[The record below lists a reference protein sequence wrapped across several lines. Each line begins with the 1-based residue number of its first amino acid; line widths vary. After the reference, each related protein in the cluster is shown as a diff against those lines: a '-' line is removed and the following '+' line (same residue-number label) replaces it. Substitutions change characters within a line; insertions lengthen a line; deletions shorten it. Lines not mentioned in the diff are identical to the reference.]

1 MSIITKTYEGMEVD
15 FTDEAWF
22 NATAV
27 AKRFGKNPADWLRQ
41 SDTAEYVAALAKRA
55 GNDGF
60 LTEFNKIKGLKGESA
75 AARTRLMKLVKAT
88 GFIKTK
94 AGAPENGGG
103 TWMHPRLGVAFARW
117 LDIDFAIWCDEQI
130 DGLLRGDA
138 KDWKLARHE
147 AASSFKVMTDAIL
160 YTRSEAGKASAP
172 YHFSNEARLVNWAL
186 SGEFKGLDRDGL
198 EKHELD
204 LLAKLEVR
212 NTVLI
217 ATGMKYEDR
226 KHKLYSYVQAWKA
239 ANPGTRLLEV
249 A

>member
-1 MSIITKTYEGMEVD
+1 MSIITKSYDGMQVD

-27 AKRFGKNPADWLRQ
+27 AKRFGKLPNEWLRLPET
-41 SDTAEYVAALAKRA
+41 SRYLAGLERKY
-55 GNDGF
+55 G
-60 LTEFNKIKGLKGESA
+60 KIPHLKT
-75 AARTRLMKLVKAT
+75 TR
-88 GFIKTK
+88 GR
-94 AGAPENGGG
+94 GGG

-117 LDIDFAIWCDEQI
+117 LDVDFAIWCDEQI
-130 DGLLRGDA
+130 DRLLRGEG

-147 AASSFKVMTDAIL
+147 AASSFKVMADAIL
-160 YTRSEAGKASAP
+160 YTRTEAGKASAP

-186 SGEFKGLDRDGL
+186 SGAFKGLDRDSL
-198 EKHELD
+198 ERHELD

-226 KHKLYSYVQAWKA
+226 KRKLYGYVQAWKA
-239 ANPGTRLLEV
+239 ANPGVRLLEV
-249 A
+249 V

>member
-27 AKRFGKNPADWLRQ
+27 AKRFGKRPVDWLKLEETKR
-41 SDTAEYVAALAKRA
+41 YIAALARRGKVTESHFALTRRGGRA
-55 GNDGF
+55 G
-60 LTEFNKIKGLKGESA
+60 EA
-75 AARTRLMKLVKAT
+75 
-88 GFIKTK
+88 
-94 AGAPENGGG
+94 G
-103 TWMHPRLGVAFARW
+103 TWFHPKLGVAFARW
-117 LDIDFAIWCDEQI
+117 LDIEFSIWCDEQI
-130 DGLLRGDA
+130 DGLLRGDG

-160 YTRSEAGKASAP
+160 YTRSEAGKKSAP

-186 SGEFKGLDRDGL
+186 SGQFKGLDRDGM
-198 EKHELD
+198 ERHELD

-217 ATGMKYEDR
+217 ATGMKYDDR
-226 KHKLYSYVQAWKA
+226 KRKLYSYVQAWRA
-239 ANPGTRLLEV
+239 ANPGVRLLEV

>member
-27 AKRFGKNPADWLRQ
+27 AARFGKRPVDWLKLEETKR
-41 SDTAEYVAALAKRA
+41 YIAALANRGKV
-55 GNDGF
+55 
-60 LTEFNKIKGLKGESA
+60 KESHF
-75 AARTRLMKLVKAT
+75 ARTRR
-88 GFIKTK
+88 GGR
-94 AGAPENGGG
+94 AGEAG
-103 TWMHPRLGVAFARW
+103 TWLHPKLGVAFARW

-172 YHFSNEARLVNWAL
+172 HHFSNEARLVNWAL
-186 SGEFKGLDRDGL
+186 SGQFKGLDRDGM
-198 EKHELD
+198 ERHELD

-217 ATGMKYEDR
+217 ATGMKYDDR
-226 KHKLYSYVQAWKA
+226 KRKLYSYVQAWRA
-239 ANPGTRLLEV
+239 ANPGVRLLEV

>member
-1 MSIITKTYEGMEVD
+1 MSNIITKDYNGMPVD

-27 AKRFGKNPADWLRQ
+27 AKRFGRLPNEWLRLP
-41 SDTAEYVAALAKRA
+41 DTIQYLGGLERKY
-55 GNDGF
+55 G
-60 LTEFNKIKGLKGESA
+60 KIPH
-75 AARTRLMKLVKAT
+75 
-88 GFIKTK
+88 FKTSR
-94 AGAPENGGG
+94 GRGGG

-117 LDIDFAIWCDEQI
+117 LDVDFAIWCDEQI
-130 DGLLRGDA
+130 DRLLRGEGM
-138 KDWKLARHE
+138 DWRRMRHE

-160 YTRSEAGKASAP
+160 YTRNEAGKNIAP

-186 SGEFKGLDRDGL
+186 SGEFKGLDRDAL
-198 EKHELD
+198 TKDQLD

-217 ATGMKYEDR
+217 AQGLNYEDR
-226 KHKLYSYVQAWKA
+226 KRKLYAAAAAWKVA
-239 ANPGTRLLEV
+239 HPDARILEV